1 MDEIAKARR
10 LQYINALK
18 AAKEMRAS
26 VGLSS
31 SGSGMRSDDPSD
43 QTVYSSKSGGRGF
56 NNLLINNIQKV
67 YSPEEIQQEAIKN
80 AREELMKKQAV
91 EELLKEGK
99 VNFFGNQV

>member
-18 AAKEMRAS
+18 AARDMRTS
-26 VGLSS
+26 VGLDS
-31 SGSGMRSDDPSD
+31 SGSGMKSDDSSD
-43 QTVYSSKSGGRGF
+43 PTIYSSRSGGRGF
-56 NNLLINNIQKV
+56 NNLLMNNIQKV

-80 AREELMKKQAV
+80 AREELIKKQAV